1 MPQNAI
7 TVHTFTRDSLI
18 DTICREAID
27 RGEEV
32 PEQVKYLARYA
43 ERLGARTYVVEAH
56 YVDRHY
62 VDEYAFYYSRMLAP
76 PPNSVRRIHFFAHD
90 FTEAALADMLA
101 EGLQSE
107 EARRKIE
114 KRLIVPAAG
123 ASIGGYL
130 GFSSIRPLSSVPIGR
145 TVLSRLPDS
154 DGGIPR
160 HIWAT
165 NEHFVHLA
173 SLRLR
178 VEGLAFQQQDAAVGA
193 CATAALWSALV
204 RVARQEGM
212 RAPTPAEISD
222 AALRSPRAL
231 GRPLLPANTGL
242 TVQQLCDAT
251 RSFGFTPEVTYAFTR
266 PEVFVATLHTY
277 LLSGI
282 PVVLALRGDGG
293 GHAVT
298 AAGFQMSGSEHPALQ
313 TSVPVQSS
321 RLTKLYVHDDRLGPY
336 ARAIVEPYSYRN
348 KKKVSFEGLSFEIE
362 FDGAGAERW
371 LIDTAIAPVYPK
383 LRLPVA
389 SLISLAEFKAKIVE
403 DMVGPKKALA
413 LKVDFRYE
421 RAGDYLTRL
430 AGRVPD
436 TKRAAQFVREVA
448 LSRWCALVR
457 WYLGDDELVEF
468 VYDTTDVVRDVRVQA
483 RELLRGVVGLDKR
496 YARSVAT
503 IGTTL
508 KVPAA

>member
-1 MPQNAI
+1 MPQNVI
-7 TVHTFTRDSLI
+7 TVHPFTHDALI

-32 PEQVKYLARYA
+32 PEQVRYLARYA
-43 ERLGARTYVVEAH
+43 ERLGARTYVVEGH

-62 VDEYAFYYSRMLAP
+62 VDEFAFYYSRMLSP
-76 PPNSVRRIHFFAHD
+76 PPNTVRRIHLFAHE
-90 FTEAALADMLA
+90 FTEAAFADMLA
-101 EGLQSE
+101 ESLQSE
-107 EARRKIE
+107 DTRKAVE
-114 KRLIVPAAG
+114 KRLVAPVAG
-123 ASIGGYL
+123 SDIGGYL
-130 GFSSIRPLSSVPIGR
+130 GFSSIRPLSSVPVGR

-165 NEHFVHLA
+165 NEHFVHLGC
-173 SLRLR
+173 LRLR

-222 AALRSPRAL
+222 AALRSPRVM
-231 GRPLLPANTGL
+231 GRLLPANTGL

-251 RSFGFTPEVTYAFTR
+251 RTFGFTPEVTYAFTR
-266 PEVFVATLHTY
+266 PEAFVATLHTY

-282 PVVLALRGDGG
+282 PMVLALRGDGG

-298 AAGFQMSGSEHPALQ
+298 AVGFQMSGSEHPALQ
-313 TSVPVQSS
+313 TSVPVRSS

-336 ARAIVEPYSYRN
+336 ARAMIEPYSYRN
-348 KKKVSFEGLSFEIE
+348 KKKKVSFEGLSFEIE
-362 FDGAGAERW
+362 FDGIGAERW

-413 LKVDFRYE
+413 LRVDFRYE
-421 RAGDYLTRL
+421 RAGDYLTKL

-436 TKRAAQFVREVA
+436 PKRAALFVREVA
-448 LSRWCALVR
+448 LSRWCAIVR
-457 WYLGDDELVEF
+457 WYLADNEIVEF

-483 RELLRGVVGLDKR
+483 RELLRGVVCLNRR

-503 IGTTL
+503 IGTALRVTT
-508 KVPAA
+508 A